1 MKLFA
6 LIAFYLVGICMV
18 TVSPGDYTQSQKR
31 RHEIEDLVLEK
42 LKVLFHYTPLYSFSS
57 LIAYYGIR
65 NYLYLDY
72 FLLCDDI

>member
-42 LKVLFHYTPLYSFSS
+42 LKVKHIFITFGSKIRVLFLKF
-57 LIAYYGIR
+57 
-65 NYLYLDY
+65 
-72 FLLCDDI
+72 F